1 MKKMKEKEKK
11 DETKETQEEELR
23 QTILHT
29 SMLIH
34 TNMRRVTHKCDFT
47 QIFFTAQ
54 TRLHTIVF
62 THKKNCYTQTRL
74 HTYVFTHR
82 LFYTQTLLHKDVFTH
97 RLFRTQTLLHIPCF
111 YTQECL
117 HTNACMQKH
126 F

>member
-1 MKKMKEKEKK
+1 MKKLKEKEKK

-62 THKKNCYTQTRL
+62 THKKTVTHKHVYIHTFL
-74 HTYVFTHR
+74 H
-82 LFYTQTLLHKDVFTH
+82 
-97 RLFRTQTLLHIPCF
+97 
-111 YTQECL
+111 
-117 HTNACMQKH
+117 NACMQKH